1 VLLRNIGSSCM
12 KIKEGKG
19 KKQINTKSEGI
30 TPHVLSREVDPAMKN
45 QKTPRKVFFF
55 CNYIY
60 RLNRVKRFTR
70 YIVYSTRVCVYQV
83 VSKTT

>member
-1 VLLRNIGSSCM
+1 M

-19 KKQINTKSEGI
+19 EKKINTKSEGI
-30 TPHVLSREVDPAMKN
+30 TLHVLSREVDPAMKN

>member
-1 VLLRNIGSSCM
+1 M

-19 KKQINTKSEGI
+19 EKKINTKSEGI

-55 CNYIY
+55 
-60 RLNRVKRFTR
+60 LQLHLPFK
-70 YIVYSTRVCVYQV
+70 
-83 VSKTT
+83 